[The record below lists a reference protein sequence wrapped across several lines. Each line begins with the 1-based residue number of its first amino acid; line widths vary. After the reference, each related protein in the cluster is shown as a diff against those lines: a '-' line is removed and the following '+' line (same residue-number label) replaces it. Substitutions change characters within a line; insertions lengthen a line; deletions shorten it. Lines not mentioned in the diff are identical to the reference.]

1 MTDEIKRAMNI
12 FAWTIKL
19 NETAKDEYYNC
30 YFSGFFK
37 TMTFSHEILKDVFGE
52 KITDLEKEWRVSCP
66 LTDDKAIKKIEDYI
80 KDEVKRLG
88 GMKNEQSGTD
98 GKNGG

>member
-19 NETAKDEYYNC
+19 NELAQNEFYNC
-30 YFSGFFK
+30 YFSGYSK
-37 TMTFSHEILKDVFGE
+37 DLTFAHYKLNGKMA
-52 KITDLEKEWRVSCP
+52 DLDSEWRVNCK
-66 LTDDKAIKKIEDYI
+66 LNDTKAIKKIEDYI

-88 GMKNEQSGTD
+88 GMKNE
-98 GKNGG
+98 

>member
-19 NETAKDEYYNC
+19 NENAVDEYYNC

-37 TMTFSHEILKDVFGE
+37 DFTFSHDILTDVHGT
-52 KITDLEKEWRVSCP
+52 KMTDLEKEWRVSCP

-88 GMKNEQSGTD
+88 GLKNEQSNHN